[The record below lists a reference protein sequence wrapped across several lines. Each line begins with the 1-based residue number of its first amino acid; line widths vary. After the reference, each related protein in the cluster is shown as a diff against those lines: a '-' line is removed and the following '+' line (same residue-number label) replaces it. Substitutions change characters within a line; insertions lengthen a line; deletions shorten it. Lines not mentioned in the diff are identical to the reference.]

1 MSGGGGKEVNY
12 SSLMNIQIKA
22 NKSVFLSG
30 VSVFGSPNRNRQR
43 VEKTTG
49 AAKKNNP
56 KKDWIYMKRDE
67 WSRHRLTKIS
77 QVWKDERIDTTDIIE
92 KGNGGPKDDF
102 SLIGDDKNR
111 LHLPYASISFY
122 VNLDLKFKKMI
133 RKWNVIIINSLY
145 KTNMIILF
153 NPFIAFYVDN

>member
-1 MSGGGGKEVNY
+1 MFFWVVCPYLAAPTET
-12 SSLMNIQIKA
+12 
-22 NKSVFLSG
+22 
-30 VSVFGSPNRNRQR
+30 GSELKKQPGPPR
-43 VEKTTG
+43 KT
-49 AAKKNNP
+49 NP

-67 WSRHRLTKIS
+67 WSRHRLTKIL

-153 NPFIAFYVDN
+153 NAFYRILCW